1 MTTSEILEK
10 RNQNGTITLENE
22 NAGWFA
28 ISRKGLHYIEFADEK
43 IKYYQNENSWAKRIV
58 TLINRGN

>member
-28 ISRKGLHYIEFADEK
+28 ISRNGLHYIEFTDEK